1 MNKKK
6 IVVISGIVLSFLVI
20 IVVIIMSTKKDK
32 VAIFFDTDGGIR
44 VSRMTVNV
52 GEKVKLP
59 TTTRKGYTFDGWY
72 DEDTKVGDKASF
84 KKETT
89 LTAHWIE
96 SEVKTMTISFNVV
109 GGNKIEEM
117 TIECDKEFKL
127 PIPTKEGYKFINWT
141 DKKGTIIANE
151 TKLTCEDITLKAKW
165 EKDEVK
171 KEETKKE
178 ETKKEEVKKETKEEV
193 IQETKEEKKEEVTE
207 EVKKEYTCPD
217 GYTLDSDKCKIEESA
232 KTKCSDGTEVD
243 GKCLIIDTDSKKDYE
258 LSCNNGGE
266 LIENYCYLDEVELE
280 EGTTCENE
288 INNKCYSNKE
298 EANKTC
304 SEGYTNISDG
314 CFIVTESVKEQ
325 YCSEEFVLENNKCIK
340 TIEATLK

>member
-6 IVVISGIVLSFLVI
+6 IVVISGIVLSLLVI
-20 IVVIIMSTKKDK
+20 IIVIIMSTKKDK

-59 TTTRKGYTFDGWY
+59 TTTKKGYEFDGWY

-89 LTAHWIE
+89 LIAHWKE
-96 SEVKTMTISFNVV
+96 LEVKTMTISFNVL
-109 GGNKIEEM
+109 GGNKIGEM

-127 PIPTKEGYKFINWT
+127 PIPTKEGYKFLNWT
-141 DKKGTIIANE
+141 DKKGTIITNE

-165 EKDEVK
+165 EKEEEKKEEVK

-178 ETKKEEVKKETKEEV
+178 EV
-193 IQETKEEKKEEVTE
+193 KEEKKEEVKKDIKEEEKE

-217 GYTLDSDKCKIEESA
+217 GYTLDNDKCKIEENV

-243 GKCLIIDTDSKKDYE
+243 GKCLTIDADSKKDYQ
-258 LSCNNGGE
+258 LSCDNGGV
-266 LIENYCYLDEVELE
+266 LSGNYCYLDEVELE

-288 INNKCYSNKE
+288 INNKCYSIKK

-304 SEGYTNISDG
+304 SDGYTNISDG
-314 CFIVTESVKEQ
+314 CFMVTESVKEQ
-325 YCSEEFVLENNKCIK
+325 YCSDGFTLENNKCIK
-340 TIEATLK
+340 IIDAILK